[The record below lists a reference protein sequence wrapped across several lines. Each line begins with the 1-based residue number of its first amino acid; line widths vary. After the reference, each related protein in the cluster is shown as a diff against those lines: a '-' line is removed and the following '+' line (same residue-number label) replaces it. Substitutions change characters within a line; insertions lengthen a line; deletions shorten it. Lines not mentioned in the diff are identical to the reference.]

1 MIGNRLA
8 VVFVA
13 LCAMTGSAA
22 ARPFQQLWVFGDS
35 TVDTGWYRKSPYSG
49 EPNYDFYIKQSA
61 AGVGRPTSSPGP
73 MSVQVLAH
81 AISLATGPENQGSTD
96 YATGGA
102 RDFLENNAASG
113 FFLHAVPTRTQLL
126 DYMHAH
132 DHLPLQRIQS
142 TRNLYVVS
150 SGGNDVAFAIKT
162 FTSTTDAVKYL
173 TRAAYTLAASIKQ
186 LSVAPVGIA
195 PVHIIVV
202 GLPESFGTAE
212 QQQYRKIHDDMLQ
225 ARLHA
230 LHVPYAWA
238 DLNGVRKLIESF
250 ENTTSPFNISHYKT
264 TDPACPKPVPN
275 SNPTVTTDWAY
286 VCSPSSLAATQ
297 PSNAEAS
304 EFADDAHW
312 ATGAQ
317 AVLGSYMYC
326 LAQKTWPGLA
336 WPATNPN
343 LPFACSNFAT
353 LL

>member
-1 MIGNRLA
+1 MMGGKFLA
-8 VVFVA
+8 ACGVLLA
-13 LCAMTGSAA
+13 LNSTAT
-22 ARPFQQLWVFGDS
+22 ARPFEQLWVFGDS
-35 TVDTGWYRKSPYSG
+35 TVDTGWYRKPPYSG

-61 AGVGRPTSSPGP
+61 AGVGRPTSSPGE

-102 RDFLENNAASG
+102 RDYLTNTATSG
-113 FFLHAVPTRTQLL
+113 GFPHAVPTRLQLVN
-126 DYMHAH
+126 YIHAH
-132 DHLPLQRIQS
+132 DRTPVQRIQS

-150 SGGNDVAFAIKT
+150 SGGDDVAFAIKS

-173 TRAAYTLAASIKQ
+173 TRSAYTLAATIKQ
-186 LSVAPVGIA
+186 LSVAPLGIA

-212 QQQYRKIHDDMLQ
+212 QQQYRKLHDDMLQ

-230 LHVPYAWA
+230 LHVDYAWA

-250 ENTTSPFNISHYKT
+250 NGSTSPFNISQYT
-264 TDPACPKPVPN
+264 TANPACPKPTPT
-275 SNPTVTTDWAY
+275 SNPLVTTDWAY

-297 PSNAEAS
+297 PANADAS

-317 AVLGSYMYC
+317 AVLGSYLYC
-326 LAQKTWPGLA
+326 LAQKTWPGLS
-336 WPATNPN
+336 WPATNPH